1 MILIQTKLKTKV
13 NELNKREG
21 KIVLLEEELKQ
32 KIIETGR
39 QLANKDD
46 EMEKYARGFGE
57 EKMKLERKVKDGD
70 LRIRD

>member
-1 MILIQTKLKTKV
+1 LILIQTKLKTKV

-46 EMEKYARGFGE
+46 EMEKYGRGFGE
-57 EKMKLERKVKDGD
+57 EKVKLERKVKDGD
-70 LRIRD
+70 LRFRD